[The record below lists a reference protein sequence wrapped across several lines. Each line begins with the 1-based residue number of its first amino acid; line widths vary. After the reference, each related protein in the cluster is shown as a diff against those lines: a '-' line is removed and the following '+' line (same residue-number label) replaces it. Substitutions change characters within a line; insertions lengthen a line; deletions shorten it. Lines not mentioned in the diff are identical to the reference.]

1 MITVRETI
9 PLEDGRVIDRIL
21 LKNDEEMLLMVISLA
36 PTTGVLRQPDCS
48 IQIDDETLLQ
58 AAMAYSR
65 GKTDAFISLQKTDR
79 GSRPS
84 LQNK

>member
-36 PTTGVLRQPDCS
+36 RVLSLIFLLPSKTTSATRGYGFTTTDNSTPLP
-48 IQIDDETLLQ
+48 
-58 AAMAYSR
+58 AASASMEMSEKSPKA
-65 GKTDAFISLQKTDR
+65 
-79 GSRPS
+79 
-84 LQNK
+84 